1 MRKHGLAVALTAVL
15 VVAPASAFGQAGITQ
30 LMTGPIPLARGDMTI
45 GGYVSVEEE
54 FDLFGIW
61 RTGTSGNLDLG
72 LRAGYTDA
80 GDGGVHLGGDL
91 RYGVHRGTENFP
103 LALGLVG
110 GLQIAVTD
118 RANRFTVPFGVSLG
132 KEVGTAETP
141 VLLYGAPYLRIDTI
155 DPDVGDSDTELEI
168 TVELGGQV
176 QVSPRL
182 WVDGALALASD
193 DDDNV
198 AFAIGLRWG
207 LR

>member
-1 MRKHGLAVALTAVL
+1 MCKHGLAVALTAVL
-15 VVAPASAFGQAGITQ
+15 VVAPASVFGQAGITQ

-61 RTGTSGNLDLG
+61 RTATSGSLDLG

-80 GDGGVHLGGDL
+80 GDGGLHLGGDL
-91 RYGVHRGTENFP
+91 RYGIHRGTDNFP
-103 LALGLVG
+103 LALALVG

-118 RANRFTVPFGVSLG
+118 FGNILAIPLGVSLG
-132 KEVGTAETP
+132 KDVGTGDTP
-141 VLLYGAPYLRIDTI
+141 VLLYGSPRLRIERV
-155 DPDVGDSDTELEI
+155 DPDFGDADTELEI

-198 AFAIGLRWG
+198 AFAVGLRWG